1 MTVSGAHRG
10 TVLTNIMQFS
20 YLFRKCKFI
29 LLSIVF
35 YRAVTLL
42 DGKAE
47 TLRPRDIYGECE
59 RRCIVSLAAR
69 EAYTQ
74 HHV

>member
-20 YLFRKCKFI
+20 HLFRKCKLI

-47 TLRPRDIYGECE
+47 TLRPRDIYGECK

-69 EAYTQ
+69 EA
-74 HHV
+74 